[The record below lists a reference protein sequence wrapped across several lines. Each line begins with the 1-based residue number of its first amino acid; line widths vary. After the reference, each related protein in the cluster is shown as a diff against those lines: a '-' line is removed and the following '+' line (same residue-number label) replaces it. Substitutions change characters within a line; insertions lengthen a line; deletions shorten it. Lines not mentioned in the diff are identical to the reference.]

1 MRLPDRVLEV
11 TQYDRE
17 LFYRKFPPELRA
29 TAEQL
34 PFAAVKPPF
43 EAGLTSPPARLAGE
57 EPRSGRLGAPLSCG
71 RSGRA
76 PDPGDPGAGLGRIVA
91 VGADAALVAERVRDG
106 TRFIAFRHSAAAA
119 AAFRCRRSAR

>member
-1 MRLPDRVLEV
+1 MWVARVTENRVDWRSPDGEWDEGDALPDRVLEV

-43 EAGLTSPPARLAGE
+43 EAGLHLARRHRLAGE
-57 EPRSGRLGAPLSCG
+57 EPRSGRLGAPLS
-71 RSGRA
+71 
-76 PDPGDPGAGLGRIVA
+76 
-91 VGADAALVAERVRDG
+91 
-106 TRFIAFRHSAAAA
+106 
-119 AAFRCRRSAR
+119 